1 MLCYCWQ
8 FEVYCSIPQL
18 CNLLHSKYCIL
29 GVSLR
34 DVGKRLPL
42 PRMIIPLLQP
52 CCRHMFVSGIGW
64 RLNIFFSKKGWK
76 FCVAVRMVF
85 ILVSLFKTPID
96 CYLWKRK
103 NCLVTTA
110 WRSFSFFHNSNRNI
124 KWIHDIETHL
134 QNLLAYKTQLLIT
147 LFNPILPRVFFF
159 GILPRGEAKFALP
172 MKSILKCVFD

>member
-1 MLCYCWQ
+1 
-8 FEVYCSIPQL
+8 
-18 CNLLHSKYCIL
+18 
-29 GVSLR
+29 
-34 DVGKRLPL
+34 
-42 PRMIIPLLQP
+42 MIIPLLQP

-76 FCVAVRMVF
+76 FCVALRMVSM
-85 ILVSLFKTPID
+85 LVSLFKTSID

-134 QNLLAYKTQLLIT
+134 QNVLAYKTQLLIT
-147 LFNPILPRVFFF
+147 LFNINIMIFFRYVPDTKITLLEGGYPPKVHSENGECIGRFLANQETVRVRPFKSTLN
-159 GILPRGEAKFALP
+159 IQSVSKFP
-172 MKSILKCVFD
+172 PFH